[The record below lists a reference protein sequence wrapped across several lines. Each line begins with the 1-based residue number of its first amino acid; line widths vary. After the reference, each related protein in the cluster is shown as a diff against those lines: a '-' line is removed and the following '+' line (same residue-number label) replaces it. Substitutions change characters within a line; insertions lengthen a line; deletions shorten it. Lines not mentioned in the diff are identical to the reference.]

1 MEYTHY
7 RQVDAAVDKLY
18 AQGKHEEA
26 IALLQAAVAPFPE
39 YLFDTLWYQ
48 AFLYCEIGQ
57 YEKAYAIMEALI
69 QKGYFCP
76 LDWRGLDPL
85 RGAEGFALLQ
95 KENER
100 LKALAQSQAKM
111 EHAVYLPEGY
121 DADQSYPLFIVL
133 HGDGGG
139 GNLEQFPWYWPPEAV
154 TRLGFVLVYVQSSQ
168 VLYSRNFGWLPNPA
182 IARRDVKDCYDV
194 VESQYA
200 IDPGRIIIGGFSGGA
215 ITALDVTL
223 AAVLPVKGFICQSAE
238 LKPESFTDEAIHW
251 AAQRGVKGVLMEGE
265 KVLPVQNEQEM
276 MQVFQDAGLPYQ
288 FYINPGVGHVVPED
302 IAEKLQQGVDFILQ

>member
-154 TRLGFVLVYVQSSQ
+154 TRLGSFWSTCSPPRCCTAGISDGCPTQPLPGETSKTATTWSKASMPSIRAGSSSA
-168 VLYSRNFGWLPNPA
+168 VSPA
-182 IARRDVKDCYDV
+182 VPSHHSTSHWPPSYRSEASSAKAR
-194 VESQYA
+194 S
-200 IDPGRIIIGGFSGGA
+200 
-215 ITALDVTL
+215 
-223 AAVLPVKGFICQSAE
+223 
-238 LKPESFTDEAIHW
+238 
-251 AAQRGVKGVLMEGE
+251 
-265 KVLPVQNEQEM
+265 
-276 MQVFQDAGLPYQ
+276 
-288 FYINPGVGHVVPED
+288 
-302 IAEKLQQGVDFILQ
+302 